1 MTDSSTQLMKWST
14 YVPEVPDYDK
24 ILAARLQLKTT
35 QVRAAIRLLDEG
47 NTIPFIA
54 RYRKEMTGELDEG
67 QLRQIQA
74 GYEQEQ
80 GLFQRKSDVVRLLAE
95 HGAFSDEAEAE
106 SLVKAVIAATTI
118 TEVDDIY
125 RPYRPKRRT
134 RAMIAKERGLEGLAE
149 WLLAPQ
155 NSGATKE
162 QVIGFAEGY
171 VNQDAG
177 VETVEEALAG
187 AMDIFA
193 EIVADD
199 AETRKFIRQTTLR
212 AGTIRSTAVDEGA
225 ESVYEMYYDYE
236 ESLAKLPPHRVLAMN
251 RGERDGFLKV
261 VIHAP
266 EDKILDDLVRRH
278 VHGNDYHATRTMLL
292 RNSSTSSDNGT
303 QAGVGTNGSNAND
316 VSYVQERLSDAA
328 ADAYKRLIA
337 PAIEREI
344 RAEFTERAE
353 EQAVQVFGENLRN
366 LLMQRPL
373 EGRVVLGVDPAYR
386 TGCKLAI
393 VDDTGKLLEVKVI
406 YPTPPQNR
414 VAESKKVIHE
424 LLNKYEVRLIAIG
437 NGTASRETEAFIADC
452 GREYVEQTGRTV
464 PYLIVSEAG
473 ASVYSASELAKE
485 EFPHLD
491 VSERS
496 AISIARR
503 VQDPLAELV
512 KIDPKSVGVGQYQH
526 DVSQKRLDEALTG
539 VVETAVN
546 QVGADVN
553 TASPSLLSY
562 VAGLNKT
569 VAKNIVSYRDE
580 NGRFTNRKQLG
591 RVQRLGPKTLE
602 QCVGFLRIQGGDEV
616 LDGTPIHPESY
627 PVVQKLLMRT
637 GTDPRDLRDP
647 QKRAEWL
654 ERVRAT
660 SLQTLGQEIGVGI
673 PTLRDILEALE
684 RPGRDPRED
693 VPPPILRTDVL
704 KLEDLE
710 EGMILTGTVRNVVDF
725 GAFVDVGLKH
735 DGLVHISQLSDKFV
749 RHPMDVVAVGDVV
762 SVRVM
767 QVDVQKQR
775 LGLSMKGIPKQTV

>member
-1 MTDSSTQLMKWST
+1 MTDSSTQGSQWST
-14 YVPEVPDYDK
+14 YVPLAPDYDK
-24 ILAARLQLKTT
+24 ILAARLQLKST

-54 RYRKEMTGELDEG
+54 RYRKEMTGELDEE
-67 QLRQIQA
+67 QLRKIQA
-74 GYEQEQ
+74 SYEQEQ
-80 GLFQRKSDVVRLLAE
+80 GLYQRKSDVVRLLAE
-95 HGAFSDEAEAE
+95 HGAFTDEAQAE
-106 SLVKAVIAATTI
+106 SLVKAVISATTL

-149 WLLAPQ
+149 WLMAQ
-155 NSGATKE
+155 AHARASQEETHRVA
-162 QVIGFAEGY
+162 AEY
-171 VNQDAG
+171 VNVEGG
-177 VETVEEALAG
+177 VETPLEALAG

-199 AETRKFIRQTTLR
+199 ANTRKFIRQTTVR
-212 AGTIRSTAVDEGA
+212 AGTIRSTAVDEAA

-236 ESLAKLPPHRVLAMN
+236 ESLGKLPPHRVLAMN

-261 VIHAP
+261 ALRAP
-266 EDKILDDLVRRH
+266 EDKILSYLVDTHVRGNTRRKAGPEVAGSASATHKDL
-278 VHGNDYHATRTMLL
+278 
-292 RNSSTSSDNGT
+292 
-303 QAGVGTNGSNAND
+303 
-316 VSYVQERLSDAA
+316 SYVGQLLADAVV
-328 ADAYKRLIA
+328 DAYKRLIA

-344 RAEFTERAE
+344 RAEFTDRAE

-386 TGCKLAI
+386 TGCKLAV

-406 YPTPPQNR
+406 YPTPPQNK
-414 VAESKKVIHE
+414 VTESKKVIHD
-424 LLNKYEVRLIAIG
+424 LLARYKVGLITIG

-452 GREYVEQTGRTV
+452 GREYMEQTGLTV

-526 DVSQKRLDEALTG
+526 DVSQKRLDDTLTG

-553 TASPSLLSY
+553 TASASLLSY

-580 NGRFTNRKQLG
+580 NGRFSNRKQLA
-591 RVQRLGPKTLE
+591 RVPRLGPKTLE
-602 QCVGFLRIQGGDEV
+602 QCVGFLRIHGGDVV
-616 LDGTPIHPESY
+616 LDNTPIHPESY
-627 PVVQKLLMRT
+627 PVVHKLLERT
-637 GTDPRDLRDP
+637 GTDASDLRDGD
-647 QKRAEWL
+647 KRTMWL
-654 ERVRAT
+654 DGVRAA
-660 SLQTLGQEIGVGI
+660 SIETLSAEIGVGI
-673 PTLRDILEALE
+673 PTLRDILGALE

-710 EGMILTGTVRNVVDF
+710 EGMVLTGTVRNVVDF
-725 GAFVDVGLKH
+725 GAFVDVGLKN
-735 DGLVHISQLSDKFV
+735 DGLVHISQLADKFV
-749 RHPMDVVAVGDVV
+749 RRPMDVVAVGDIVQ
-762 SVRVM
+762 VRVI
-767 QVDVQKQR
+767 QVDAEKQR
-775 LGLSMKGIPKQTV
+775 LGLSMKGHSGQTGYRAHD